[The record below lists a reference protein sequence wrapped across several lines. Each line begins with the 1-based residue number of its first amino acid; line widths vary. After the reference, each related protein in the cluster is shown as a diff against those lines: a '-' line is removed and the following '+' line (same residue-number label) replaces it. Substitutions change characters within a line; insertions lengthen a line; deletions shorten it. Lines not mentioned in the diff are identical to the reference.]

1 METTTT
7 QTEEI
12 VDWVK
17 TLKDK
22 ETIADLLEM
31 KRRATFNFEE
41 AMKNGIPLEE
51 AREQLLKRVRAYPWK
66 Q

>member
-51 AREQLLKRVRAYPWK
+51 ARRRSIEKIRSYSK
-66 Q
+66 K